1 MRLFNTLTRKKE
13 EFKPLIGNEVRIY
26 SCGPTVY
33 SYAHIGNL
41 RAYLFMDLLRRVL
54 KYNGYDL
61 RHVMNITDVGHLVSD
76 ADEGEDKMEKAAREQ
91 KKTPLEIAEMY
102 TNEFFKDFERL
113 NIDKPEIIAKAT
125 EHIPEMLEYAK
136 EIVANGYG
144 YETSNGIYF
153 DISKLDRYGI
163 LSGISLEDQLA
174 GARIAV
180 DDEKRSPLDFAIWIK
195 APENHIMKWD
205 SPWGPSYPGWHLE
218 CSAMGRK
225 YLGDVFDIH
234 TGGEDHIPIHH
245 ENEIAQAKGATGK
258 IPAKWWM
265 HVAFLTVDGGKMSK
279 SLGNCYRIEELKEKG
294 FEPLAYRYF
303 CLNSHYKSKLNF
315 TFEALK
321 SAQTALNRLREGI
334 KQHANG
340 EAKIDASEMES
351 YKAQF
356 NEAVSD
362 DLNSPKAL
370 ALLWEVVR
378 KEVKSKDYLELIKD
392 FDRVLGLDLDIN
404 KINSLPTEEEEYSD
418 QVKALIEQRNIA
430 RANKNWAEAD
440 RIRDLLN
447 AQGIKINDK
456 KIG

>member
-1 MRLFNTLTRKKE
+1 MKLYNTLTRKKE
-13 EFKPLIGNEVRIY
+13 DFLPIDEKVVRMY

-41 RAYLFMDLLRRVL
+41 RAYLFMDLLRRAL
-54 KYNGYDL
+54 KYNGYEL
-61 RHVMNITDVGHLVSD
+61 KHVMNITDVGHLTSD
-76 ADEGEDKMEKAAREQ
+76 ADTGEDKMEKAAKSQ
-91 KKTPLEIAEMY
+91 NKTPWEIAAMY
-102 TNEFFKDFERL
+102 TEEFFKDFERL
-113 NIDKPEIIAKAT
+113 NIDKPEIVAKAT
-125 EHIPEMLEYAK
+125 EHIPEMLSYVK
-136 EIVANGYG
+136 EIIENGYG

-153 DISKLDRYGI
+153 DISKLDTYGI

-180 DDEKRSPLDFAIWIK
+180 DDEKKSPLDFALWIK
-195 APENHIMKWD
+195 APENHIMKWE
-205 SPWGPSYPGWHLE
+205 SPWGMSYPGWHLE

-294 FEPLAYRYF
+294 FDPLAYRYF

-315 TFEALK
+315 TFDGLK
-321 SAQTALNRLREGI
+321 SAQTALNRLRSGV
-334 KQHANG
+334 KQHFEGN
-340 EAKIDASEMES
+340 AKVSVEEINK
-351 YKAQF
+351 YKQQF
-356 NEAVSD
+356 IEAVND

-370 ALLWEVVR
+370 AVLWEVIR
-378 KEVKSKDYLELIKD
+378 KEEKAKDYLELIKD
-392 FDRVLGLDLDIN
+392 FDRVLGLDLDIE
-404 KINSLPTEEEEYSD
+404 KINNLPNEEEELSD
-418 QVKALIEQRNIA
+418 EVKALIEERNIA

-440 RIRDLLN
+440 RIRDILT
-447 AQGIKINDK
+447 GMGVKISDK
-456 KIG
+456 KI